1 VLIVQVVYI
10 DAIKNTIDMRISDE
24 ELERRRKEWTP
35 REPKVKQ
42 VRLSSRSCLSRAPCT
57 SACTLQSIC

>member
-1 VLIVQVVYI
+1 MLVVQVVYI

-42 VRLSSRSCLSRAPCT
+42 VRLSSRSVS
-57 SACTLQSIC
+57 